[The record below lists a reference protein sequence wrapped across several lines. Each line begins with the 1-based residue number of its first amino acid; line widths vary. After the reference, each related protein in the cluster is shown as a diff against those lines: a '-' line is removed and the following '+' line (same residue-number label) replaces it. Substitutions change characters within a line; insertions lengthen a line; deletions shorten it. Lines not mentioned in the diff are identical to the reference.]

1 MGAFR
6 GDDEGRLIPDKTLP
20 CISEGILIIRNVPIE
35 VEVHREVDG
44 SIWGH
49 PKHIAGVMAYG
60 KSMNAFLDDL
70 RRQVVA
76 IHPELKGARRAD
88 AVIGFLEKGGLL
100 LIAVISLVMIFLGV
114 RAGWSQ
120 TWAWAGTQIFAV
132 AAGARLGIWF
142 TRRHV
147 QWTR

>member
-1 MGAFR
+1 MDGFDGER
-6 GDDEGRLIPDKTLP
+6 VVPDKTLP
-20 CISEGILIIRNVPIE
+20 SVSEGILLIRNVPIE
-35 VEVHREVDG
+35 VEVHRETDG

-49 PKHIAGVMAYG
+49 PKHIPGVMAYG

-88 AVIGFLEKGGLL
+88 AVIGFLENGGLL

-114 RAGWSQ
+114 RAGWSPTW
-120 TWAWAGTQIFAV
+120 TWAGAQLFAV

-142 TRRHV
+142 TRRHL